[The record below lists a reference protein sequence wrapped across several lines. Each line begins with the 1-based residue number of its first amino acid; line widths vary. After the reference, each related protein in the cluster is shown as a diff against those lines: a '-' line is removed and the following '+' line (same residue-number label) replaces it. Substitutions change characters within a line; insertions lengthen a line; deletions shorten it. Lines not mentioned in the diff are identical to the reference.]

1 MVGTVKR
8 FVGVITPKAP
18 EYKSS
23 FVDPDAI
30 APFEQIENIIPEKTD
45 IDVTQIYLSEIGF
58 KPLLSMEEEISLST
72 AAHKGDTV
80 SRDKMINGNLRLVVK
95 IARTYLHRGLLLS
108 DLIEEGN
115 IGLMRAVE
123 KFDPSLGF
131 RFSTYATWW
140 IRQGIERAIMNQS
153 RTVRLPIH
161 MLKRIT
167 KCLAMIQ
174 TLANEDHTPT
184 VSEVATALNESVEE
198 VGLLLQYT
206 ENTLSMD
213 MPISEYNHPLQDA
226 LPDTVAINPELI
238 FQEESFHQHVIG
250 WLDNLP
256 ANAREV
262 IVRRFGLLGRD
273 PETLEE
279 VGENIGLTRE
289 RVRQV
294 QIDALKRLKEILKEE
309 GLDEDAIF
317 N

>member
-1 MVGTVKR
+1 MVGTIKH
-8 FVGVITPKAP
+8 FIGVIKPKTP
-18 EYKSS
+18 EYTSAFIGDAEIKFDQLEGSA
-23 FVDPDAI
+23 PDQA
-30 APFEQIENIIPEKTD
+30 D
-45 IDVTQIYLSEIGF
+45 VDVTQMYLSEIGY
-58 KPLLSMEEEISLST
+58 KPLLTMEEEISLSN

-80 SRDKMINGNLRLVVK
+80 ARDKMINGNLRLVVK

-123 KFDPSLGF
+123 KFNPTLGF

-140 IRQGIERAIMNQS
+140 IRQAIERAIMNQS

-167 KCLAMIQ
+167 KCLSMIQ
-174 TLANEDHTPT
+174 KLANDDHSPT
-184 VSEVATALNESVEE
+184 VAEVAHALNESVEE
-198 VGLLLQYT
+198 VGQLLQYT

-213 MPISEYNHPLQDA
+213 MPISEFNHPLQDA

-256 ANAREV
+256 ENAREV

-279 VGENIGLTRE
+279 VGDNIGLTRE

-294 QIDALKRLKEILKEE
+294 QIDALKKLREVLREE
-309 GLDEDAIF
+309 GLDEDSIF